1 MPEHKYSEPK
11 LTLSKIYTKT
21 GDGGETRLASGE
33 RVPKDNPRLE
43 CYGTLDELNA
53 HVGAARLTAEDAAG
67 KTHRLAELAAA
78 LARIQ
83 HELFNL
89 GSILATAPGKAHP
102 KQPRVTDADVAQ
114 LESEIDRM
122 NDELAPLRSFVLP
135 GGSRLN
141 VELHLCRTVCR
152 RAERLMVAL
161 RRVEEIDDVDIR
173 YVNRLSDAFF
183 VMSRWANAVMGVEE
197 VLWSPNKSA
206 SAQQG

>member
-1 MPEHKYSEPK
+1 MPEQKYSEPR
-11 LTLSKIYTKT
+11 LTLGKIYTRT
-21 GDGGETRLASGE
+21 GDGGQTRLASGE
-33 RVPKDNPRLE
+33 QVPKDNARLD

-53 HVGAARLTAEDAAG
+53 HVGAARLTAEGAAEKAPQLG
-67 KTHRLAELAAA
+67 ALAAT

-89 GSILATAPGKAHP
+89 GSILATAAGKAHP
-102 KQPRVTDADVAQ
+102 KQPRVADADVAQ
-114 LESEIDRM
+114 LESDIDRM
-122 NDELAPLRSFVLP
+122 NSELPPLRSFVLP

-161 RRVEEIDDVDIR
+161 RRVEEVDDVDIR

-206 SAQQG
+206 SAQQS

>member
-1 MPEHKYSEPK
+1 MPEPKYSEPK

-53 HVGAARLTAEDAAG
+53 HVGAARLTAEEAAG
-67 KTHRLAELAAA
+67 GAPPLAELAAT

-114 LESEIDRM
+114 LESDIDKM
-122 NDELAPLRSFVLP
+122 NEALPPLRSFVLP

-161 RRVEEIDDVDIR
+161 RRGEEIDEVDIR

-183 VMSRWANAVMGVEE
+183 VMSRWASVAMGVEE